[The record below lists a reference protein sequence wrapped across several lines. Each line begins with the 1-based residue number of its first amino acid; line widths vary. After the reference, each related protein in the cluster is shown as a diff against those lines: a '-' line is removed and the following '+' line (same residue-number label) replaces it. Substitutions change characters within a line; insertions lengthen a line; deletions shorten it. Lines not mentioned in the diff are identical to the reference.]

1 MLRTIFQSLFEHTK
15 ITTKFPKRH
24 ISNTS
29 CTGINTLLGFINNK
43 GLEISKGLKDKGLN
57 DKGFQS
63 QTKPYYT

>member
-24 ISNTS
+24 ISNIS
-29 CTGINTLLGFINNK
+29 CIGINTLLGFINNK
-43 GLEISKGLKDKGLN
+43 GLGISKGLK